1 MSLHLKKRGR
11 FYRVR
16 GTVRIGKGEP
26 QRIDHSTRCTSH
38 AEADAYRTKLEA
50 ETRAELLT
58 GHKIGLRHLTFA
70 DAGLAYIAKSGVH
83 RNDEWRLRELDK
95 HMGGYAVQDAK
106 EGWRV
111 FREKRCVGLAP
122 ATVER
127 FRSVAQ
133 AALNLLAEEHDLMAP
148 KLPRIEF
155 KNKRVRFL
163 TIDEQ
168 EALLAAYVKHVRH
181 IALFLCDMGARTQ
194 EALQL
199 RWREVDFAMNTA
211 FFSKTKNGE
220 SRTVPLSSKVR
231 KALEGLMIEL
241 QPGPGDHVFL
251 NRLGEPYADTRR
263 YEFQGGNPLAKA
275 HRTACRRAN
284 ISDFR
289 VHDWRHH
296 WASWHVMHGTDLE
309 SLRTMGGWKSLAMV
323 QRYVAV
329 SGVHMQ
335 EVVARRDKKLGS
347 LRAVGA
353 ETGK

>member
-11 FYRVR
+11 FYHVR

-26 QRIDHSTRCTSH
+26 QRIEHSTRCTSH

-50 ETRAELLT
+50 EIRAELLS
-58 GHKIGLRHLTFA
+58 GRKIGLRHLTFA
-70 DAGLAYIAKSGVH
+70 DAGLAYIAQSGVH

-95 HMGGYAVQDAK
+95 HMGGYAVEDAK

-133 AALNLLAEEHDLMAP
+133 AALNLLAEEYDLMAP
-148 KLPRIEF
+148 KLPRKGF

-168 EALLAAYVKHVRH
+168 EALLAAYVEHARP

-199 RWREVDFAMNTA
+199 RWREVDFARNTA

-220 SRTVPLSSKVR
+220 PRTVPLSNRVR
-231 KALEGLMIEL
+231 KVLEGLMIKRE
-241 QPGPGDHVFL
+241 PVFGDHVFL
-251 NRLGEPYADTRR
+251 NRLGKPYADTRQ

-275 HRTACRRAN
+275 HRTACRRAK

-296 WASWHVMHGTDLE
+296 WASHHVMEGTDIE
-309 SLRTMGGWKSLAMV
+309 SLRKMGGWKTLAMV
-323 QRYVAV
+323 QRYMAV

-335 EVVARRDKKLGS
+335 EVVARRDKKLGN
-347 LRAVGA
+347 LRTMGP